1 MNILKIILIAVAFV
15 LAAFAALALV
25 GIAFTLLRA
34 LFWLAVICVVVWL
47 LWKMFGSKG
56 GALARSG
63 DDHDQLQNTEMTLD
77 EYKRKIEE
85 QLKQDTERRS

>member
-1 MNILKIILIAVAFV
+1 MNILKIILIAIALVF
-15 LAAFAALALV
+15 AAFGALMLI
-25 GIAFTLLRA
+25 GMAFTLLRA

-56 GALARSG
+56 GELIARS
-63 DDHDQLQNTEMTLD
+63 DDYSELQNTEMTLD

-85 QLKQDTERRS
+85 QLRRESERRS